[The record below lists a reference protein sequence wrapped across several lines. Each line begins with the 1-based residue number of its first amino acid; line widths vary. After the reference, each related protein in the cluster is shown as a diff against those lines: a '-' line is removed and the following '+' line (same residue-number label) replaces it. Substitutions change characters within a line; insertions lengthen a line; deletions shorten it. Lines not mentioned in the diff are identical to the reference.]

1 MDNQPS
7 ALKQLDVFVGEWE
20 VQVSV
25 DGSSMGRDKT
35 LFEWVQDGAFLV
47 QRTHIT
53 STEGMPDEWL
63 QNTPKR
69 VVTLIGFDDAR
80 EEFVQ
85 LHVDDRGVHR
95 IYQMSFENGVWKLW
109 RDAPGFNQRFV
120 GEFSED
126 GDSISGYWDTSTD
139 GQRWERDFD
148 LTYTRKQPGEL

>member
-1 MDNQPS
+1 MNNQPS
-7 ALKQLDVFVGEWE
+7 TLKQLDVFVGEWE

-25 DGSSMGRDKT
+25 DGNSLGRDRT
-35 LFEWVQDGAFLV
+35 LFEWTEDGAFLV

-63 QNTPKR
+63 ENTPKH
-69 VVTLIGFDDAR
+69 VVTLIGVDDAR

-109 RDAPGFNQRFV
+109 RDAPGFNQRFM
-120 GEFSED
+120 GEFDED
-126 GDSISGYWDTSTD
+126 GDAISGYWETSTD
-139 GQRWERDFD
+139 GQKWERDFD
-148 LTYTRKQPGEL
+148 LTYTRKQSGEL